1 MTQSAPPQF
10 PRLWCPPLT
19 HYKTNGEIDVER
31 ITAHWQFMQPHVN
44 AFLVPGSTGDAWEMS
59 DAEINT
65 VLTLSLDLT
74 QKLNSQLLL
83 GALKSDAASTLAC
96 IEQMLGQL
104 KSFSGKQDSLQAMQA
119 SHVCGFVI
127 CPPTGNDI
135 SEAAMETA
143 MRAVLETGLPIAVY
157 QLPQITENEMSP
169 DLVTKLAE
177 DYPNLQLL
185 KDSSGEDKV
194 AKAIHTTSRLFLVR
208 GAEGN
213 YADWLQETGGPY
225 RGLLLST
232 ANSFPEPLR
241 RIIDLL
247 EAGTIEEAQKV
258 SAQLTS
264 AVNQT
269 FELVASLPDG
279 NAFANANKAIDHFMA
294 WGPEAESTPPPKL
307 HAGSLIPEDIIH
319 QVANILKK
327 SELFPSQGYL
337 TRN

>member
-1 MTQSAPPQF
+1 MTQSSSLPF

-19 HYKTNGEIDVER
+19 HYKANGEIDVER
-31 ITAHWQFMQPHVN
+31 ITAHWRFMQPYVN
-44 AFLVPGSTGDAWEMS
+44 AFLVPGSTGDAWEMD
-59 DAEINT
+59 DAEIST
-65 VLTLSLDLT
+65 VLMLSLELA

-83 GALKSDAASTLAC
+83 GALKSDAATTLAC
-96 IEQMLGQL
+96 IEQMLDQL
-104 KSFSGKQDSLQAMQA
+104 KSFTGEQDSLQAMQA
-119 SHVCGFVI
+119 CHVCGFVI
-127 CPPTGNDI
+127 CPPTGKDI

-143 MRAVLETGLPIAVY
+143 MRSVLDVGLPIAVY
-157 QLPQITENEMSP
+157 QLPQITENEMTAG
-169 DLVTKLAE
+169 LVARLAE

-194 AKAIHTTSRLFLVR
+194 AKAIHATSRLFLVR

-247 EAGTIEEAQKV
+247 EAGNVEEAQKV
-258 SAQLTS
+258 SAQLTL

-269 FELVASLPDG
+269 FELVASVPDG

-294 WGPEAESTPPPKL
+294 WGPEAESTPPPRL
-307 HAGSLIPEDIIH
+307 HAGSFIPEEIIN

-327 SELFPSQGYL
+327 TGLCPSQGYL
-337 TRN
+337 S